1 MLTGTSQRTSA
12 RRGAADARPAPNA
25 SGESRRPGES
35 GAVRAGAMRAGAP
48 PGRAL
53 PNRRS
58 PVLVVAGVLCAVL
71 GALGGAFAWT
81 QASRAESVL
90 VMTRDVP
97 RGEELRQGD
106 IGVVSISAGDQVQ
119 TLPASRLDG
128 LIGRSALVDLPR
140 GSLLGASSVGDRS
153 VPADAAHLG
162 LKLAAGRV
170 PTSPMPAGTRIRV
183 VEVAPEGA
191 GSGGADGK
199 GASTGSPRTIDAVVF
214 RAPVRGEDRTSWLM
228 DIEVPQSEAAVIAD
242 LAARDRVAVIVRG
255 S

>member
-1 MLTGTSQRTSA
+1 ML
-12 RRGAADARPAPNA
+12 
-25 SGESRRPGES
+25 
-35 GAVRAGAMRAGAP
+35 M
-48 PGRAL
+48 
-53 PNRRS
+53 
-58 PVLVVAGVLCAVL
+58 VAGVLCAVL

-106 IGVVSISAGDQVQ
+106 VGVVSISVGDQVQ

-140 GSLLGASSVGDRS
+140 GSLLGPSSVGDRS
-153 VPADAAHLG
+153 IPADAAHLG
-162 LKLAAGRV
+162 LKLPAGRV
-170 PTSPMPAGTRIRV
+170 PTSPMPAGTRIGV
-183 VEVAPEGA
+183 VEVAADKGESGGGA
-191 GSGGADGK
+191 GSDGA
-199 GASTGSPRTIDAVVF
+199 ATGPPRTIDAVVS

-228 DIEVPQSEAAVIAD
+228 DIEVPQAEAAAIAD